1 MCDATSGLLDLTQCS
16 PIVRSEY
23 LLEVVVMRTSAR
35 SLEIVAIGLGQAGG
49 NLAAEFARRGYP
61 ALSFNTAATDLA
73 TLTSRGQVLADERR
87 VYIGVD
93 GNDGAGSD
101 PSYGR
106 ECVAA
111 HAEMIRECVADL
123 TRDADVVLLTCG
135 LGGGTGSAIAEL
147 VAVLQELSLPLVVLA
162 TLPAEHE
169 NSVTKVNAVRAVNEL
184 VAESLLGWIFVDNS
198 RLTELHGDIALDR
211 FYFEINKI
219 IVEQFDVWNSLN
231 DRPTVRAIRP
241 LDGEDFRTLL
251 LAGGLMAFG
260 TQQLTTLDAESIFKA
275 VRECLEASRL
285 MPSGYTLEGI
295 SYLGIALDA
304 PDAVLSATP
313 FSVFEEV
320 SQRLKEETGGA
331 AVYLGTYR
339 DFQPRQATLRVIA
352 SSQTLPE
359 GMRTMVGSAQRE
371 GKKLRSKLDQT
382 VSKLDLKA
390 VEEIELLR
398 PGAGAS
404 RRMRSKAPGAR
415 TPSAA
420 PTAFGS
426 PPSGDRLT
434 VVNAVDRKVYE
445 GIVSEYR
452 NSESD
457 LERARLAGRL
467 YQDARAS
474 DATVRLNAVR
484 AMARVDPAL
493 FAEAL
498 QAASLDPD
506 ASVRAMASRA
516 LQLPESRIGV
526 RDDTVTDFTGEK

>member
-1 MCDATSGLLDLTQCS
+1 
-16 PIVRSEY
+16 
-23 LLEVVVMRTSAR
+23 MRTSAR
-35 SLEIVAIGLGQAGG
+35 SLEIVAVGLGQAGG
-49 NLAAEFARRGYP
+49 NLAAEFARRGYQ

-73 TLTSRGQVLADERR
+73 TLTSRGQLLADERR
-87 VYIGVD
+87 VYIGID

-101 PSYGR
+101 PGYGR
-106 ECVAA
+106 ECVSA
-111 HAEMIRECVADL
+111 HAEMIRERVADL
-123 TRDADVVLLTCG
+123 ARDADVVLLTCG

-147 VAVLQELSLPLVVLA
+147 VAVLQELGLPLVVLA

-184 VAESLLGWIFVDNS
+184 VAEQLLGWIFIDNS
-198 RLTELHGDIALDR
+198 RLTESHGDIALDR
-211 FYFEINKI
+211 FYAEINKV
-219 IVEQFDVWNSLN
+219 IVDQFDIWNSLN

-260 TQQLTTLDAESIFKA
+260 TQQLATLDADSILKS
-275 VRECLEASRL
+275 VHECLETSRL
-285 MPSGYTLEGI
+285 MPAGYTLQGI

-331 AVYLGTYR
+331 AIYLGTYR
-339 DFQPRQATLRVIA
+339 DFQPRLPTLRVIA

-359 GMRTMVGSAQRE
+359 GMRTMVGAAQRE
-371 GKKLRSKLDQT
+371 GKKLKSKLDQT

-390 VEEIELLR
+390 VEDIELLR

-404 RRMRSKAPGAR
+404 RRTRSRPASVRPAPR
-415 TPSAA
+415 A
-420 PTAFGS
+420 PTTPEQPAASDGL
-426 PPSGDRLT
+426 R
-434 VVNAVDRKVYE
+434 VVSSLERKMYE
-445 GIVSEYR
+445 ELVEEYR
-452 NSESD
+452 ASD
-457 LERARLAGRL
+457 SDHERARLGDRLLRDAG
-467 YQDARAS
+467 S
-474 DATVRLNAVR
+474 GEVSVRLNAVR
-484 AMARVDPAL
+484 AMARIDPGL
-493 FAEAL
+493 FLDAL

-516 LQLPESRIGV
+516 LQLPTATRLEAREDSAAE
-526 RDDTVTDFTGEK
+526 FTREG